1 MKYHKK
7 QKIYQLSEEDI
18 RPGEVYYYDSE
29 NNMNYWILE
38 TVEETKPDFFEVKKE
53 DFDFCQTLGYIG
65 ENDVRSILE
74 FLEYQY
80 KIRYNSGHYRGYMIT
95 GNNSNLLEA
104 KIVINDQELTSF
116 LSITVYNLDE
126 RSKYILMK
134 EVLSSM
140 ILFFKVGDEIY
151 GPAPEIFIRNVEND
165 K

>member
-74 FLEYQY
+74 FLEFQY
-80 KIRYNSGHYRGYMIT
+80 KIKYNYGHYRGYMIT

-151 GPAPEIFIRNVEND
+151 GPSPDIFVRNVEND